1 MEKGNGREYRKLLGA
16 AAHAPRASSG
26 ILAKPLIK
34 NALTIDLEDYYQ
46 VSAFAEQI
54 PPDQWKAQPSRVEA
68 NTERILALLAKHGW
82 KATFFTL
89 GWVAEEHPTL
99 LKRIAGLG
107 HEVGCHSLRHLCVH
121 EMKQEEFREDTR
133 RAKELLEDASGAKV
147 SGYRAPSFSINE
159 SCPWAFETLVQCGFS
174 YDSSI
179 FPVRHPNYGSPATPR
194 FPYVIETKAGP
205 LLEFPMPTLCLG
217 DRRSP
222 FGGGA
227 YLRLLPYWFTRWA
240 FRFLNEKEGQAGCV
254 YLHPWELD
262 PEQPRMKGSL
272 TAKLRHYIGLRG
284 FERKLGRLMADFE
297 FAPLGELVSELR
309 FRREEALTPE
319 LVPVGRQ

>member
-1 MEKGNGREYRKLLGA
+1 MRLTRTDEA
-16 AAHAPRASSG
+16 RA
-26 ILAKPLIK
+26 ILA
-34 NALTIDLEDYYQ
+34 NALKKNGITVDLEDYYQ

-54 PPDQWKAQPSRVEA
+54 PPEQWSAQTSRVEA
-68 NTERILALLAKHGW
+68 NTERILSLLDAHGW

-89 GWVAEEHPTL
+89 GWVAERHPAL
-99 LKRIAGLG
+99 LRRIADLG
-107 HEVGCHSLRHLCVH
+107 HEIGCHSLRHLRVY
-121 EMKQEEFREDTR
+121 EMKPAEFREDTK
-133 RAKELLEDASGAKV
+133 RAKEQLEDASGARV
-147 SGYRAPSFSINE
+147 FGYRAPSFSINE
-159 SCPWAFETLVQCGFS
+159 SCPWAFETLVECGFS

-194 FPYVIETKAGP
+194 FPYVIETRAGP
-205 LLEFPMPTLCLG
+205 LVEFPMPTLSLG
-217 DRRSP
+217 KRRSP

-240 FRFLNEKEGQAGCV
+240 LRFVNEKEGQAVCV

-284 FERKLGRLMADFE
+284 FERKLDRLMEDFA
-297 FAPLGELVSELR
+297 FAPLGQLVSQLR
-309 FRREEALTPE
+309 LDRENTLTAE
-319 LVPVGRQ
+319 LVPAGRQ